1 MNQRL
6 CFGMLATL
14 LTTALLGT
22 TTSSYAESIKGVNQ
36 ASESRVSQAQQTRK
50 SRVTKND
57 LRQAVSSP
65 LSVSTPS
72 NVQPPDGVKL
82 GEYQSQ
88 AAIRCLVTP
97 CPSAM
102 DRAVVA
108 KILPHELN
116 GYQAATLYVR
126 SIPVLTFLGS
136 RLAPAESTKV
146 GETWRNSDVSRQ
158 QRSSKADANTSQDD
172 PVWRATAVAAK
183 LNQLSREHVDAK
195 AIAVIWNGDKSNYSI
210 KVNGEELVEVNG
222 KTRLPDT
229 TRNVATDALQATNR
243 LRRLMGNA
251 PPLREIAGVP
261 VSKPKPR
268 QIANRP
274 SASRVA
280 NERSRI
286 VQQPTTAIAY
296 RPVLS
301 ELKGMASWY
310 GYADNGSQSASGE
323 RFNEN
328 ALTAAHRT
336 LPFGTQVRVTNMNN
350 GRSVVVRIN
359 DRGPFIRGRLIDVSA
374 GAARVLG
381 MMSSGVAPVRVEILG
396 KPQQVAVDDN

>member
-1 MNQRL
+1 MNQRF
-6 CFGMLATL
+6 CFGMFSTL

-36 ASESRVSQAQQTRK
+36 ASESRVSQAQQTSK

-65 LSVSTPS
+65 LLSTPS
-72 NVQPPDGVKL
+72 NLQPTNGVKL

-88 AAIRCLVTP
+88 SALRCLVKP

-136 RLAPAESTKV
+136 RQAPAESTKV
-146 GETWRNSDVSRQ
+146 GEAQRTSDGSRQ
-158 QRSSKADANTSQDD
+158 ADANTSQDN

-183 LNQLSREHVDAK
+183 LNQLSRDQVDAK
-195 AIAVIWNGDKSNYSI
+195 AIAVVWNGDKSNYSI

-251 PPLREIAGVP
+251 PPLRAIAGVP
-261 VSKPKPR
+261 TSKPKPR
-268 QIANRP
+268 QIAKRP

-280 NERSRI
+280 NERSRV
-286 VQQPTTAIAY
+286 VQQPSNAIAY
-296 RPVLS
+296 RPVIS

-310 GYADNGSQSASGE
+310 GYAGNGTQSASGE

-328 ALTAAHRT
+328 AMTAAHRT
-336 LPFGTQVRVTNMNN
+336 LPFGTQVRVTNTNN

-359 DRGPFIRGRLIDVSA
+359 DRGPFIRGRIIDVSA

-381 MMSSGVAPVRVEILG
+381 MISSGVAPVRVEILG
-396 KPQQVAVDDN
+396 KPQKVAVDDN